1 MDLGLAMQ
9 KIIVGIRIGI
19 LDILYVP
26 IFSQN
31 KKLWIFRPKFVQK
44 KDLGLETEK
53 SNFGIRISIVET
65 LCVPIFSKTG
75 QLSLFWPKFA
85 PKWI

>member
-31 KKLWIFRPKFVQK
+31 KKL
-44 KDLGLETEK
+44 
-53 SNFGIRISIVET
+53 
-65 LCVPIFSKTG
+65 
-75 QLSLFWPKFA
+75 
-85 PKWI
+85 